1 MRRFISVQFVPMR
14 DTFCMVVLRF
24 VCATRIIPV
33 FFRVLKHLCMLFPTA
48 YLLFQTVVTAVSFV
62 AGNFVQS
69 TSASWA
75 SLAAG
80 LVTFERSSNAR
91 SHSILFCT
99 EYEMERVQRGKL
111 TSIVLKVC
119 KYVCRHDSLRL
130 QMCKYFCIV
139 SLSVAHTTFKAA
151 GTVLVR
157 TSIY

>member
-1 MRRFISVQFVPMR
+1 MYGCAAFCLCDTNYPGFFPSVEAPLHAFPNR
-14 DTFCMVVLRF
+14 IF
-24 VCATRIIPV
+24 IIPDSC
-33 FFRVLKHLCMLFPTA
+33 HCS
-48 YLLFQTVVTAVSFV
+48 VVYV

-80 LVTFERSSNAR
+80 LVTFETSSNAR

-111 TSIVLKVC
+111 TSVVLKVC

-151 GTVLVR
+151 GTLLVR